1 MKILVIP
8 DVHLKPWMFGRA
20 KDIMDSGAAGR
31 AVCLMDIPDDWGK
44 KHDLGLYEETFDAAV
59 RFQKAYTDTLWCY
72 GNHDLSY
79 VWLKYESG
87 FSSLAIPVVIEKLNE
102 LKRTLPD
109 GRQMAYVHRIDN
121 VIFTHGGITH
131 AFVRDHLPDTDY
143 EDTDSVIE
151 GINRL
156 GRNEMWD
163 DESPIWFRP
172 QFIHEK
178 MYRERDILQVVGHTP
193 VEEAD
198 RHGNVVSCDL
208 FSVYRTGEP
217 IGTQEFLL
225 IDTETWEYEGIR

>member
-1 MKILVIP
+1 
-8 DVHLKPWMFGRA
+8 
-20 KDIMDSGAAGR
+20 
-31 AVCLMDIPDDWGK
+31 
-44 KHDLGLYEETFDAAV
+44 
-59 RFQKAYTDTLWCY
+59 
-72 GNHDLSY
+72 
-79 VWLKYESG
+79 
-87 FSSLAIPVVIEKLNE
+87 
-102 LKRTLPD
+102 
-109 GRQMAYVHRIDN
+109 MAYVHRIDN

-178 MYRERDILQVVGHTP
+178 MYWERDILQVVGHTP

-208 FSVYRTGEP
+208 LFS
-217 IGTQEFLL
+217 IFLYPTAFPEKMILFHGARFL
-225 IDTETWEYEGIR
+225 IDHGSLFNT